1 MGDRP
6 RGRFATPADSPRQ
19 DCSPYSQVHV
29 RRESLG
35 FVHRSRSLFC
45 RPRAKPWQTLRFAPV
60 LRCLQNTTTQR
71 TPQGCGRARSTGT
84 LSGETASAPHPRRV
98 LACPVTPPRTRDTVH
113 ACVTE
118 KSTHPNPNPNP
129 NPNGIGACEQVL
141 VGLCYESGAGVDQS
155 HAEAAT
161 WFRAAVEQNDPQ
173 AMVLTSRCPSCLRG
187 ERDVGCR
194 VCFSAAD

>member
-1 MGDRP
+1 VGDRP

-29 RRESLG
+29 RRDSLG

-45 RPRAKPWQTLRFAPV
+45 RPRAKPWPTLRFVPV

-118 KSTHPNPNPNP
+118 KSTQTRPAAPALQPPARQIQAHTIRPLEHRVPRRCTTHHPFTLVNAGSPSPATENPNPNP
-129 NPNGIGACEQVL
+129 EYHP
-141 VGLCYESGAGVDQS
+141 
-155 HAEAAT
+155 
-161 WFRAAVEQNDPQ
+161 
-173 AMVLTSRCPSCLRG
+173 
-187 ERDVGCR
+187 
-194 VCFSAAD
+194 FS